1 MGMCRFQDEN
11 DDGYEKFK
19 GILANFIAGIKSVQY
34 GATETSL
41 EGDSIRRAG

>member
-19 GILANFIAGIKSVQY
+19 GVLANFIAGIESDQQK
-34 GATETSL
+34 GTKTSL
-41 EGDSIRRAG
+41 EGETVRRAG